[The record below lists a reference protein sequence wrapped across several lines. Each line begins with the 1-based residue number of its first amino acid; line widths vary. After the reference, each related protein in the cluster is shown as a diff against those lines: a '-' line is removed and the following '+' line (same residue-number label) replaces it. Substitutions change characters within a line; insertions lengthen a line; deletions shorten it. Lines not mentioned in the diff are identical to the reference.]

1 MASKRKKGSKW
12 EFVVKRAGVLEKP
25 LYLMFDSEAVGDT
38 YCRKLEALLDRGIVP
53 TEYQPNNGAKTLGA
67 LVAEYLRDAHPS
79 KNDREVLRVLMP
91 TLGQAPC
98 AGIDAAWVDALVQQ
112 MKREHQYTPSTIRA
126 KIGALARA
134 TDWGARKKLILI
146 PDQPFRT
153 LPEGYATYTELDG
166 KLAGG
171 ARKDSER
178 DRRLEPGEEAR
189 ILAVL
194 AGGTLPRKARPYEI
208 PHKEDVEMLFK
219 LALETAM
226 RLSEMYT
233 LTADRI
239 DLRGRTVF
247 LDKTKNGDSR
257 AVPLSS
263 VAVRLLLGY
272 QDRTGLLFPW
282 FEIHRHNRKLTS
294 NYLSK
299 LFSEVFEAA
308 GCGDLRFHDLRHEAV
323 SRLFERTNLMA
334 EEIMK
339 VVGHKTHRMVMRYL
353 KLRPSDLADRL
364 W

>member
-1 MASKRKKGSKW
+1 
-12 EFVVKRAGVLEKP
+12 
-25 LYLMFDSEAVGDT
+25 
-38 YCRKLEALLDRGIVP
+38 
-53 TEYQPNNGAKTLGA
+53 
-67 LVAEYLRDAHPS
+67 
-79 KNDREVLRVLMP
+79 
-91 TLGQAPC
+91 
-98 AGIDAAWVDALVQQ
+98 
-112 MKREHQYTPSTIRA
+112 
-126 KIGALARA
+126 
-134 TDWGARKKLILI
+134 
-146 PDQPFRT
+146 
-153 LPEGYATYTELDG
+153 
-166 KLAGG
+166 
-171 ARKDSER
+171 
-178 DRRLEPGEEAR
+178 
-189 ILAVL
+189 
-194 AGGTLPRKARPYEI
+194 
-208 PHKEDVEMLFK
+208 
-219 LALETAM
+219 M

-263 VAVRLLLGY
+263 LAVRLLLGY